1 MKEVTWTITKVDEQT
16 GDIVVKFTDGVN
28 IRKRLYKWN
37 NDKDIFIQK
46 INNDAIHFAKEYD
59 KVNSILLST
68 KLELL
73 NSTGSTNSYSSNTDN
88 TDNTEL
94 LITRNNILY
103 YENVSDSSIPINI

>member
-1 MKEVTWTITKVDEQT
+1 MKEVTWTITKVDQQQ

-46 INNDAIHFAKEYD
+46 INNDAIHFAKECD

-88 TDNTEL
+88 TEL